1 MKRSICMFLISGM
14 IIIYSGCSED
24 NVISPVSQPSG
35 LVAASSVNP
44 SDNAR
49 KPSSHLTGTMDL
61 NFTGHVGLENPIW
74 IGTINIEGFGEFG
87 MRFFHLSPPKGFSQ
101 ASPFEEY
108 WEIFDSADPTVVYL
122 GGSDEGVTTL
132 ANKPPDPCNYVMNG
146 EVKVANEPFDNW
158 MGRNV
163 HMSGIITFQFIT
175 LPDGTV
181 QGPVPATAPGT
192 FQIN

>member
-1 MKRSICMFLISGM
+1 MLLFIGLTF
-14 IIIYSGCSED
+14 IYTSCSDTE
-24 NVISPVSQPSG
+24 VINPVLSQASQQP
-35 LVAASSVNP
+35 AANAGTT
-44 SDNAR
+44 DNAR

-61 NFTGHVGLENPIW
+61 NFTGQVGLENPIW

-192 FQIN
+192 FQVN